1 MRRGQIVSLVGIG
14 VLAGGIATAVAVLL
28 PWLPRPAA
36 REASRI
42 DFTIWFVIVICIV
55 IFAIV
60 AAAILYSVV
69 RFRARPDDHED
80 GPPIHGHTGLEITWT
95 LIPMLLVTAIAIV
108 SAIVLARD
116 GAQGKNVLRVNVT
129 AQQFA
134 WSFSYPDAKGLTTG
148 SLMLP
153 KGRSV
158 LLRFTSKDVIHSFW
172 VPEFG
177 QKQDTVPGM
186 HPTLH
191 ITPDRLGT
199 FPVICT
205 ELCGLGHALMRA
217 QAVVI
222 TPAAFAKWL
231 KSQSAAISSPNA
243 AVSGA
248 AVFKNNACGACH
260 TLAAAGASGKVG
272 PDLDKLAAYAKQARQ
287 PLESFIRESIVSP
300 NAYIQPGY
308 PKNVMP
314 QTFGKS
320 LSKPQLDSLVKYLAV
335 SGTKG

>member
-158 LLRFTSKDVIHSFW
+158 LLRFTSKDVIHSF
-172 VPEFG
+172 
-177 QKQDTVPGM
+177 
-186 HPTLH
+186 
-191 ITPDRLGT
+191 
-199 FPVICT
+199 
-205 ELCGLGHALMRA
+205 
-217 QAVVI
+217 
-222 TPAAFAKWL
+222 
-231 KSQSAAISSPNA
+231 
-243 AVSGA
+243 
-248 AVFKNNACGACH
+248 
-260 TLAAAGASGKVG
+260 
-272 PDLDKLAAYAKQARQ
+272 
-287 PLESFIRESIVSP
+287 
-300 NAYIQPGY
+300 
-308 PKNVMP
+308 
-314 QTFGKS
+314 
-320 LSKPQLDSLVKYLAV
+320 
-335 SGTKG
+335 